1 MDLCR
6 FHNYLVRLGMSD
18 TDPYGSHRSNRSHI
32 PGKRSLLRS
41 LTICHSLHCHQVTN
55 YQKNRGEAGSDGEE
69 SVFDVHI
76 EIIANGGD
84 VVKYYSETQ
93 ALSDYQ
99 APQVSVTPVTGSE

>member
-1 MDLCR
+1 
-6 FHNYLVRLGMSD
+6 MSD

-76 EIIANGGD
+76 ESIANGGCG
-84 VVKYYSETQ
+84 VKYYYVISSLSETQ
-93 ALSDYQ
+93 ALPDTV
-99 APQVSVTPVTGSE
+99 ALP